1 MKFIEDDIGDDE
13 VRVIGQPKKRKKFFG
28 KSFFVLFAAII
39 IIAVALFYALPKYV
53 FSGAESA
60 VEAVPA
66 YYEREPE
73 ELDNV
78 GGTCVAMLGDSVGNN
93 VRGFVEILDTAVN
106 DIFLKLFIPHNSV
119 MSLHVGAINRND
131 TTILFATQ
139 AADIRQDNGEILGTF
154 VMQGKPLS
162 FGLSKKG
169 YCAVIDGEVTI
180 GVAENSPLFEEA
192 TQRDGYFFRQYPL
205 VDNGVLVESVLKG
218 KSLRRALCERHG
230 QVFMAMT
237 TERESMHDFAQAL
250 VDIGVTNAVYL
261 VGGTIYGWAL
271 DREGERHEWGTWTT
285 HVPQNI
291 TYIVWR
297 RNQ

>member
-1 MKFIEDDIGDDE
+1 
-13 VRVIGQPKKRKKFFG
+13 
-28 KSFFVLFAAII
+28 
-39 IIAVALFYALPKYV
+39 
-53 FSGAESA
+53 
-60 VEAVPA
+60 
-66 YYEREPE
+66 
-73 ELDNV
+73 
-78 GGTCVAMLGDSVGNN
+78 
-93 VRGFVEILDTAVN
+93 
-106 DIFLKLFIPHNSV
+106 
-119 MSLHVGAINRND
+119 
-131 TTILFATQ
+131 
-139 AADIRQDNGEILGTF
+139 
-154 VMQGKPLS
+154 MQGKPLS

-237 TERESMHDFAQAL
+237 AERESMHDFAQAL

-297 RNQ
+297 RSQ